1 MIHVEIT
8 SDDIPSVLDRNHKAG
23 NKKPPVFLSLYGLGK
38 SMQAAL
44 WAATK
49 AAHYI
54 DYRGAYKT
62 FNDIR
67 GFGIPKHPKE
77 EGEIGRMEFY
87 PDEDLDFVKGILNV
101 LHLEEIGLVSPQTQ
115 KVLMQMLLEKRV
127 GKFFFPEDTFIMG
140 SSNMLAHKTGV
151 ERWLAALADRGAF
164 YRIRPDFDSYQRYL
178 MDHGKTP
185 YLLAFLNSNPSA
197 PYDFKIKEWDG
208 ESNLPTFRSFSRLD
222 ELTDSYDDIAE
233 AVADPLFR
241 AHATSCVGPKYG
253 EMYTS
258 FLKLTSRV
266 GDVSKMIEDA
276 DRCSIPNEPDIKWLI
291 ACRSIALADANNI
304 ANVLVLAHRLTDPNM
319 NNPSNLDMMESFVGN
334 SLSRI
339 KKDLLKTQ
347 ALVGWRVKHADELSG
362 KIS

>member
-1 MIHVEIT
+1 MTHVEIT
-8 SDDIPSVLDRNHKAG
+8 TEDIPSVLDRDLKTG
-23 NKKPPVFLSLYGLGK
+23 NKKPPVFLAWYGLGK

-44 WAATK
+44 WATK
-49 AAHYI
+49 MMAHYI

-62 FNDIR
+62 FNDVR
-67 GFGIPKHPKE
+67 GFGIPNHE
-77 EGEIGRMEFY
+77 EERMKFY
-87 PDEDLDFVKGILNV
+87 HDEDLDFKEGVMNV
-101 LHLEEIGLVSPQTQ
+101 LHLEEIGLLSPQTQ
-115 KVLMQMLLEKRV
+115 KVMMQMLLEKRV
-127 GKFFFPEDTFIMG
+127 GKFFFPEDTFVMG

-151 ERWLAALADRGAF
+151 EPWLAALADRVGF

-197 PYDFKIKEWDG
+197 PYDFKIKEWDR

-241 AHATSCVGPKYG
+241 AHATARVGPKYG
-253 EMYTS
+253 QMYTE
-258 FLKLTSRV
+258 FIKLTSRV
-266 GDVSKMIEDA
+266 SDVESMIEDA
-276 DRCSIPNEPDIKWLI
+276 DRCSIPHEVDIKWLI
-291 ACRSIALADANNI
+291 ACRSIALADKNNVDK
-304 ANVLVLAHRLTDPNM
+304 VLTLAHRLTDPNM
-319 NNPSNLDMMESFVGN
+319 NNPQQLDMLESFVGN
-334 SLSRI
+334 SISRI

-362 KIS
+362 KVN

>member
-1 MIHVEIT
+1 MSHHIEIT
-8 SDDIPSVLDRNHKAG
+8 SDDMPAVLDRNHKAG
-23 NKKPPVFLSLYGLGK
+23 NKKAPVFQSFYGLGK

-44 WAATK
+44 WAARK
-49 AAHYI
+49 EAHYI

-62 FNDIR
+62 FNDVR
-67 GFGIPKHPKE
+67 GFGIPNHE
-77 EGEIGRMEFY
+77 EQRMKFY
-87 PDEDLDFVKGILNV
+87 ADEDLDFKDGAMNV

-127 GKFFFPEDTFIMG
+127 GKFFFPEDTFVMG
-140 SSNMLAHKTGV
+140 STNMLAHKTGV
-151 ERWLAALADRGAF
+151 ERWLAALADRVAF
-164 YRIRPDFDSYQRYL
+164 YRVRPDFDSYQNYL
-178 MDHGKTP
+178 MNHGKTP

-222 ELTDSYDDIAE
+222 ELTDSYDDISE

-266 GDVSKMIEDA
+266 GDVNKMIEDA
-276 DRCSIPNEPDIKWLI
+276 DRCSIPHEPDIKWLV
-291 ACRSIALADANNI
+291 ACRSIALSNKDNI
-304 ANVLVLAHRLTDPNM
+304 DKVLVLAHRLTDPSM

-334 SLSRI
+334 SIGRI